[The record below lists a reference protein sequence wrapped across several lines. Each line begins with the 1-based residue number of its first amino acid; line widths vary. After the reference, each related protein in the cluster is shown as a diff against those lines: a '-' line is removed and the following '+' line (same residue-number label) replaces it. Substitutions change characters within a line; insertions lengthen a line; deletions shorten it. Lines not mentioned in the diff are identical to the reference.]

1 MGISWKELHLQII
14 LIRLFKTDA
23 VASVKHQLP
32 CHPLKKQM
40 PKNFKLT
47 ILFLPTF
54 LLCTALYA
62 APLKTLSLDFT
73 RELTENNK
81 TETTTGTLHY
91 DVKAAR
97 VVVEVTEPLQ
107 QIMFVQDKVL
117 EIYYP
122 VENQAFRFIAKG
134 RIPLP
139 FVESI
144 IQSTQAEYGLTT
156 IGYSL
161 DRHEIADNV
170 LYTYWLPPEK
180 AKDKFGT
187 ITLGSRDSRLISA
200 EVKTPDGKLNA
211 KSFYRK
217 HAKLGDSP
225 IPMEVTSSIY
235 GPNSEVLKHE
245 HVVYSNPQLNAQ
257 PPNPILR
264 FEIPQSVKVKE
275 IKW

>member
-1 MGISWKELHLQII
+1 M
-14 LIRLFKTDA
+14 IRLFKSDA

-32 CHPLKKQM
+32 CHPLKQQM
-40 PKNFKLT
+40 LKNFKLT

-54 LLCTALYA
+54 LLCTTLYA

-81 TETTTGTLHY
+81 TETTAGTVHY

-97 VVVEVTEPLQ
+97 VVVEVTEPVQ
-107 QIMFVQDKVL
+107 QIMVVQDKVL

-122 VENQAFRFIAKG
+122 IENEAFRFIAKG

-144 IQSTQAEYGLTT
+144 SQSTQAEYGLTA
-156 IGYSL
+156 IGYFL
-161 DRHEIADNV
+161 DRHEIADDV
-170 LYTYWLPPEK
+170 LYTHWAPPKK
-180 AKDKFGT
+180 AKDKLGT
-187 ITLGSRDSRLISA
+187 IILGSRDSRLISA
-200 EVKTPDGKLNA
+200 EAKTPDGKLNA

-217 HAKLGDSP
+217 HAKLGDSH

-235 GPNSEVLKHE
+235 GPKSEVLE
-245 HVVYSNPQLNAQ
+245 YECVVYSNSQLNAQ
-257 PPNPILR
+257 PPAPILQ
-264 FEIPQSVKVKE
+264 FEIPKSAKVKE

>member
-1 MGISWKELHLQII
+1 
-14 LIRLFKTDA
+14 
-23 VASVKHQLP
+23 
-32 CHPLKKQM
+32 M

-62 APLKTLSLDFT
+62 VPLKTFSLDFT

-81 TETTTGTLHY
+81 TETTVGTLHY

-97 VVVEVTEPLQ
+97 VVVEVREPLK
-107 QIMFVQDKVL
+107 QIMIVQDKVL

-134 RIPLP
+134 QIPLP

-144 IQSTQAEYGLTT
+144 LQLTQAEHGLTT
-156 IGYSL
+156 VGYSL
-161 DRHEIADNV
+161 DRHEIIDEM
-170 LYTYWLPPEK
+170 LYTYWTPPEK
-180 AKDKFGT
+180 IKDKLG
-187 ITLGSRDSRLISA
+187 IIILGSRTGRLISA
-200 EVKTPDGKLNA
+200 EVKTSDGKLNA

-217 HAKLGDSP
+217 HAKLGDSH

-235 GPNSEVLKHE
+235 GPKSEVREHE
-245 HVVYSNPQLNAQ
+245 RVVYSNPQSNVQ
-257 PPNPILR
+257 PPIPILR